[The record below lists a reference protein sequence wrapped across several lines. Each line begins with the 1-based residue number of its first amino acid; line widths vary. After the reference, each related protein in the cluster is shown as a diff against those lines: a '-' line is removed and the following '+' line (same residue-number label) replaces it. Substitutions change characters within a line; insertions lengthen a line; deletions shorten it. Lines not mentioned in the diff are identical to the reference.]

1 MKRAAALLVV
11 MIFVVAVVVLV
22 SRPRQ
27 PVPPLGSIAPSEP
40 ARSEP
45 ATARAPVPNTAKKIP
60 AQVYT
65 RRSIR

>member
-1 MKRAAALLVV
+1 MKRAATLMVV
-11 MIFVVAVVVLV
+11 MIFVVAAVVVL

-27 PVPPLGSIAPSEP
+27 PVPPPGSIAPSEP

-45 ATARAPVPNTAKKIP
+45 ATARAPVPNTAEKIP